1 MLALCVRPA
10 AATKDQAQS
19 TRVFPVS
26 VFRAAGGTCSDFV
39 GSPRGFLPFGVSR
52 RAVHPDRIDGVNQLV
67 RLADDFPDRRDDV
80 CKILTAFA
88 W

>member
-1 MLALCVRPA
+1 MSVSCVWLA
-10 AATKDQAQS
+10 AATKDQTEPA
-19 TRVFPVS
+19 RAIPVS
-26 VFRAAGGTCSDFV
+26 VFRAEGGTCPDFV

-67 RLADDFPDRRDDV
+67 RLADDFPHRRDDV